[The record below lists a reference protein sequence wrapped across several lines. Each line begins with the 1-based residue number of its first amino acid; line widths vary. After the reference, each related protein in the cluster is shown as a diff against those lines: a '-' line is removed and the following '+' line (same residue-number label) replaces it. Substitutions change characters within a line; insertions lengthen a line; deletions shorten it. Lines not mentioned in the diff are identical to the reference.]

1 MERRILKM
9 ATIRRKN
16 QISEALKLR
25 RQRLERLA
33 SIEHRDKPNQAWK
46 YLEELDKMPDL
57 SALEN
62 VFLLQNKKAFLKW
75 IEKADEILTE
85 YDGEYVSVSMVRVYP
100 FPEKIWLIYVSPI
113 RNL

>member
-1 MERRILKM
+1 MGLLGMGTVRGNEKI
-9 ATIRRKN
+9 T
-16 QISEALKLR
+16 EALKLR
-25 RQRLERLA
+25 RQRLEALA
-33 SIEHRDKPNQAWK
+33 SVEHRGKANKAPE
-46 YLEELDKMPDL
+46 YLDELDKMPDL

-85 YDGEYVSVSMVRVYP
+85 YNGEYVSVSMIRVYP

-113 RNL
+113 SDL